1 MEVYWNIYKKGM
13 VEIGRR
19 PHSNA
24 NSMNSGESKATSKL
38 EDRIP
43 TVKLKILGKTFLK
56 SEVLDSDFK
65 NAFPRIFNFTVGIL
79 SIIRGY

>member
-24 NSMNSGESKATSKL
+24 NFMNSGKSKAASNK
-38 EDRIP
+38 E
-43 TVKLKILGKTFLK
+43 
-56 SEVLDSDFK
+56 K
-65 NAFPRIFNFTVGIL
+65 NVFMKNRNI
-79 SIIRGY
+79 SI